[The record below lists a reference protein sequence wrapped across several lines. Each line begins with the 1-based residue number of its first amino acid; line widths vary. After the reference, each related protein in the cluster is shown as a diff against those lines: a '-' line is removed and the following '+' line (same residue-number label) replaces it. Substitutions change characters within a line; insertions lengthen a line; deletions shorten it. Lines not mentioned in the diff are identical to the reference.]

1 MSPGMPMILLQ
12 MILFGFTGDFK
23 ETNSPRVKLY
33 GASRCEMMLSIA
45 ISPEVSNVG
54 SMDGPS
60 V

>member
-1 MSPGMPMILLQ
+1 MIRLQ
-12 MILFGFTGDFK
+12 MILFGFTGDLR

-33 GASRCEMMLSIA
+33 GASRCDTMLSIA
-45 ISPEVSNVG
+45 TSPEVSNVG